1 MFRIPILLMTL
12 VGLPH
17 AGDQELR
24 RGESRQLCHEG
35 MAWAGA
41 LGDVALKLS
50 HRNPTLISLTWY
62 GDLYFL
68 LLAQKEVLEMA
79 GYILHG
85 GVPDDH
91 GSRHSEQAFFIR
103 IPRL

>member
-17 AGDQELR
+17 VGDQE
-24 RGESRQLCHEG
+24 LCHEG

-50 HRNPTLISLTWY
+50 RRDPTLISLTWY
-62 GDLYFL
+62 GDLCFL

-79 GYILHG
+79 GDIPRG

-91 GSRHSEQAFFIR
+91 GSRHREQAFFIR